1 MAVQPLQKWFLAIAL
16 LTNAK
21 KSLSSC
27 QLARDLDL
35 NQKTS
40 WYILTRIRAEMAHKV
55 NSIMLTGIIEADE
68 TFIGG
73 KPRKE
78 NKKED
83 REHASRGCGTSKLPV
98 IGAVERGGNVV
109 AKVIDN
115 ISGRT
120 ILVLSNP
127 LSISRNLNL

>member
-1 MAVQPLQKWFLAIAL
+1 MAVQ
-16 LTNAK
+16 
-21 KSLSSC
+21 SLSSC

-35 NQKTS
+35 NQKTA

-83 REHASRGCGTSKLPV
+83 REHASRGRGNSVEYTPLYVFERCYVYNNRYLETMFWKFINNSMILPSKE
-98 IGAVERGGNVV
+98 G
-109 AKVIDN
+109 
-115 ISGRT
+115 
-120 ILVLSNP
+120 
-127 LSISRNLNL
+127 